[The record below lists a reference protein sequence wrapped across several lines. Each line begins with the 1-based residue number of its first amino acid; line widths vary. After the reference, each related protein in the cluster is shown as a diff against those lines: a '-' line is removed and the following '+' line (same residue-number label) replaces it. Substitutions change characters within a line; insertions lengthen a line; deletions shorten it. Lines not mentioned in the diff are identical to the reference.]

1 MNKAEL
7 SLSIANR
14 VGLTQET
21 VDEVLAAFTDI
32 VTDRLADGEKVQL
45 FRFGTFDV
53 HERGQRTMYNPT
65 TKAVVSVPARKCVVF
80 KPGKDLKA
88 LTEETK

>member
-14 VGLTQET
+14 IGISQLTVE
-21 VDEVLAAFTDI
+21 EVLNAFTEV

-45 FRFGTFDV
+45 FRFGTFDIR
-53 HERGQRTMYNPT
+53 ERGGRTMFNPLN
-65 TKAVVSVPARKCVVF
+65 KSVQSIPARKCVVF
-80 KPGKDLKA
+80 KPGKELKA
-88 LTEETK
+88 LTEKI